1 MHPPLL
7 SHDLYREF
15 PDLVRQID
23 SLKTSN
29 PRFARLL
36 DDYDALDKQ
45 IFQFEKGL
53 GELDA
58 QALEELKR
66 QRVKLKDDL
75 FQMLK
80 AI

>member
-15 PDLVRQID
+15 PDLVGQID

-29 PRFARLL
+29 PRFSRLL

-45 IFQFEKGL
+45 IFQFEKGQ